1 VDNTGIDGIEIKAVK
16 LLAKVPGF
24 VGACIA
30 TIHSFGCTPEN
41 KFKSLIVNQIRKS

>member
-1 VDNTGIDGIEIKAVK
+1 VDNTGIDGIEIKAER
-16 LLAKVPGF
+16 LQAEVPEF
-24 VGACIA
+24 VGASIA